1 MIIVWLFISFI
12 IILTL
17 GLFLNLK
24 PGKPS
29 HTRFSFVIACKN
41 EADNL
46 PGLFSSLEKIS
57 YPEKDF
63 EIILVDD
70 NSTDNTFI
78 MMQEFALK
86 KASYHALRLDHPN
99 KGKKMAIKKGI
110 EFAMFPYIILTDADC
125 LPPVTILETISKY
138 IDPNKQIDL
147 LIGYSPEINN
157 SLFRKFVY
165 LITASFYASTTGL
178 RMPFSCTGRLLV
190 VNKASFIAV
199 EGYKGFEDRVSGDD
213 KLLLNKFIK
222 HNMKIRYMYQ
232 PAMETLPVA
241 KEILKQQDLR
251 RFGKFTMNSLF
262 WQTISVLLGLALLL
276 MPYFV
281 YKYSLWRDIL
291 ILYIVSCLYLFVSA
305 RKHHAAF
312 HPINLLIIVI
322 YPYYLIIKSIHG
334 IFKRWTWK

>member
-1 MIIVWLFISFI
+1 
-12 IILTL
+12 
-17 GLFLNLK
+17 
-24 PGKPS
+24 
-29 HTRFSFVIACKN
+29 
-41 EADNL
+41 
-46 PGLFSSLEKIS
+46 
-57 YPEKDF
+57 
-63 EIILVDD
+63 
-70 NSTDNTFI
+70 
-78 MMQEFALK
+78 MQEFALK
-86 KASYHALRLDHPN
+86 KASYHALRLDHPHQ
-99 KGKKMAIKKGI
+99 GKKMAITKGI

-125 LPPVTILETISKY
+125 LAPVTVLETISKY
-138 IDPNKQIDL
+138 IDPNKQIDM

-190 VNKASFIAV
+190 VKKASFIAV
-199 EGYKGFEDRVSGDD
+199 NGYKGFEDRVSGDD

-222 HNMKIRYMYQ
+222 HNKKIRYMYQ

-262 WQTISVLLGLALLL
+262 WQIISVLLGLALLL
-276 MPYFV
+276 MPYFI

-291 ILYIVSCLYLFVSA
+291 ILYIVSCLYLFISA